1 MEFEMAVDA
10 TSAALAAEI
19 GLAREALIR
28 KSREN
33 PAHWWPA
40 WKIRAE
46 VKNGWRDGATSLALN
61 QLLDDGTFEVEG
73 DTVRIS
79 G

>member
-1 MEFEMAVDA
+1 MGLGMAVDA

-19 GLAREALIR
+19 GLAREALIS

-33 PAHWWPA
+33 PDQWWPA
-40 WKIRAE
+40 WEIRAE
-46 VKNGWRDGATSLALN
+46 VKNGWSDGATSLALN
-61 QLLDDGTFEVEG
+61 QLLDDGTFEVRG